1 LLRNLVAI
9 QIWDYLADR
18 SGRSIVAA
26 PRLVLLAILLAKKL
40 TIASF
45 SARIA
50 TLRLRRGLSFRL
62 STTESVP
69 QPDAS
74 RASPGKSN
82 DSQYVPC
89 ELKPGPPLTF
99 APCGRA
105 INIDLNKLNK
115 NIIKEYKADILG

>member
-1 LLRNLVAI
+1 MIPSPICLHWQN
-9 QIWDYLADR
+9 DR
-18 SGRSIVAA
+18 SGPCRRSPSANLSYTT
-26 PRLVLLAILLAKKL
+26 PRD
-40 TIASF
+40 TI
-45 SARIA
+45 
-50 TLRLRRGLSFRL
+50 
-62 STTESVP
+62 ESVP

-115 NIIKEYKADILG
+115 NIIKNIKPIYWDNNLYYCKYISSGGNPRRNS